1 MQKKKIVAPVAAK
14 QKKHIIPFRVSEE
27 EYILLNEVAAS
38 QCRSVS
44 GLIRFVLKDVLLD
57 YQQTKDQSIK

>member
-1 MQKKKIVAPVAAK
+1 MAAK
-14 QKKHIIPFRVSEE
+14 QKKHIISFRVSEE
-27 EYILLNEVAAS
+27 EYILLNEVAAL